1 MSVIGLQLTKTID
14 IDQISNVS
22 YQELLPD
29 VTHKL
34 ETHSNWGIV
43 YVEQGELSVCA
54 GQDRYILESGEMFFL
69 TPMNEYFMETSKEKA
84 NMISFRFVV
93 SGEVP
98 DWNKRV
104 FLLNY
109 QQKHYLNE
117 IASLSEKLQQTTD
130 SNFEEKTIDGQILK
144 NTIELLMLSIITS
157 QRAKKKEL
165 SDRHHS
171 FVQHKNIADDII
183 QYLNN
188 NMGEPLKLQDI
199 AEQFAYSLSS
209 IKRIFKKETGQSIID
224 YHNNIRIVEAKR
236 LLKDSST
243 SIQEISNSLGFV
255 NAGYFARSFKKREG
269 ISPSAYRKTVKKQGD
284 FETDSRE

>member
-1 MSVIGLQLTKTID
+1 
-14 IDQISNVS
+14 
-22 YQELLPD
+22 
-29 VTHKL
+29 
-34 ETHSNWGIV
+34 
-43 YVEQGELSVCA
+43 
-54 GQDRYILESGEMFFL
+54 
-69 TPMNEYFMETSKEKA
+69 
-84 NMISFRFVV
+84 
-93 SGEVP
+93 
-98 DWNKRV
+98 
-104 FLLNY
+104 
-109 QQKHYLNE
+109 
-117 IASLSEKLQQTTD
+117 
-130 SNFEEKTIDGQILK
+130 
-144 NTIELLMLSIITS
+144 MLSIITS

-209 IKRIFKKETGQSIID
+209 IKRIFKKETGRSIID

-243 SIQEISNSLGFV
+243 SIQEISDSLGFV

-269 ISPSAYRKTVKKQGD
+269 ISPSAYRKTVKKQGAD
-284 FETDSRE
+284 AVCCLRIMEELCEDSTVLLTRSVRTYSKKLPSWPMRAAI